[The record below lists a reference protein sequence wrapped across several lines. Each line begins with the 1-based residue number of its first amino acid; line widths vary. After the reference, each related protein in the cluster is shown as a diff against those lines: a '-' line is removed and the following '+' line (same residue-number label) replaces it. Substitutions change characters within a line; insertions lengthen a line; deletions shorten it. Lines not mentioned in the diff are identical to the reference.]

1 MVNYIYAQSIKFTHT
16 VRNYN
21 DLICSTTTVKP
32 GHLYIQVTSL
42 QRPPKSKN
50 FIVTLIHLYKAV
62 TYLIKPQNRDPKV
75 TVIGR
80 FSLFIQIY
88 AKYNRECL
96 FPEVQIFPI
105 QQKIF
110 EIYDQST

>member
-21 DLICSTTTVKP
+21 DLSCSTTTVKP

-42 QRPPKSKN
+42 QRPPKSNPNKN
-50 FIVTLIHLYKAV
+50 FIATLIHLYKAV

-80 FSLFIQIY
+80 FSLFIQ
-88 AKYNRECL
+88 
-96 FPEVQIFPI
+96 
-105 QQKIF
+105 
-110 EIYDQST
+110 STTERGLIS